1 MRYNYQKKMETSISS
16 ISKKEYSKSEL
27 ISGRSIHL
35 TILNEIKKD
44 HPDFKEDQY
53 ISLSELN
60 FYGQRHIE
68 NILKEESGSLT
79 DLEHET
85 LESIKKGELIAENIE
100 ETFSQKR
107 TFGQRLADKVAD
119 FGGSWIFISL
129 FMVFI
134 FIWLFINVY
143 ILVQKPFDPYPF
155 ILLNLILS
163 CIAAIQA
170 PIIMMSQNRLEE
182 KDRERS
188 KHDYKV
194 NLKAELEIRMLNEKI
209 DHLILNQQ
217 QKLLEIQEI
226 QVEMMKDIISKLTD
240 DNK

>member
-1 MRYNYQKKMETSISS
+1 METSISS
-16 ISKKEYSKSEL
+16 ISKKEYPKSEL

-60 FYGQRHIE
+60 FYRQRHIE
-68 NILKEESGSLT
+68 NILKEESGSLS
-79 DLEHET
+79 DLEHEI

-129 FMVFI
+129 FMGFI
-134 FIWLFINVY
+134 FIWVFINVY

-240 DNK
+240 DSK

>member
-1 MRYNYQKKMETSISS
+1 METSISS

-27 ISGRSIHL
+27 LSGRSIHL

-60 FYGQRHIE
+60 FYRQRHIE

>member
-1 MRYNYQKKMETSISS
+1 MVTSISS
-16 ISKKEYSKSEL
+16 SSKKEYPKSEL
-27 ISGRSIHL
+27 ISGRSINL

-44 HPDFKEDQY
+44 HPDFREDQY

-60 FYGQRHIE
+60 FYRQRHIE

-79 DLEHET
+79 DLEHEI
-85 LESIKKGELIAENIE
+85 LESIKKGDLIAENIE

-119 FGGSWIFISL
+119 FGGSWTFISL
-129 FMVFI
+129 FMGFI
-134 FIWLFINVY
+134 FIWVFINVY
-143 ILVQKPFDPYPF
+143 LLVQKPFDPYPF

-217 QKLLEIQEI
+217 QKLMEIQEI

-240 DNK
+240 ENK

>member
-60 FYGQRHIE
+60 FYRQRHIE

-226 QVEMMKDIISKLTD
+226 QVEMMKDIINKLTD

>member
-1 MRYNYQKKMETSISS
+1 MVTSISS
-16 ISKKEYSKSEL
+16 ISKKEYPKSEL

-60 FYGQRHIE
+60 FYRQRHIE

-79 DLEHET
+79 DLEHEI
-85 LESIKKGELIAENIE
+85 LESIKKGDLIAENIE

-129 FMVFI
+129 FMGFI
-134 FIWLFINVY
+134 FIWVFINVY

-194 NLKAELEIRMLNEKI
+194 NMKAELEIRMLNEKI

-226 QVEMMKDIISKLTD
+226 QVEMMKDIISKLSD